1 MAPTNFF
8 WFISRIILKMK
19 FFKRLYFKPWK
30 IVLVLIHFRLLI
42 LKCFG
47 HSNKT
52 EMTFCLQGC
61 VKDIGTE
68 TPEVIWQIKVEMN
81 VINMTGL
88 DKNYSIQQ
96 SQPKNSLMQ
105 LFSVRKSAIQLIYLV
120 MIYGLCILHSPKS
133 NANKSYCTGLFMI
146 HIVEHSLS

>member
-1 MAPTNFF
+1 
-8 WFISRIILKMK
+8 
-19 FFKRLYFKPWK
+19 
-30 IVLVLIHFRLLI
+30 
-42 LKCFG
+42 
-47 HSNKT
+47 
-52 EMTFCLQGC
+52 MTFSLQGC

-88 DKNYSIQQ
+88 DKNYSIQLP
-96 SQPKNSLMQ
+96 QPKNSLMQ

-133 NANKSYCTGLFMI
+133 NANKSYWSI
-146 HIVEHSLS
+146 HDTHCRT